1 MKPIET
7 IKVLVASVIAVVVM
21 VGIARFSYTPM
32 IPEMVA
38 ALGLSKSVVG
48 MLATVNYAGY
58 LTGAVLI
65 TRISDLGLKVRLY
78 QLGLVVA
85 VVSTVLMGYTTNV
98 WVWSILRFISGLSTS
113 AGMLLGAGLL
123 MSWLIKNNQK
133 SELGVFFSG
142 IGLGIVL
149 TAVVAELI
157 KDPFTWDQQWVIYGL
172 VALGLLLPA
181 WRWMPDYRACAL
193 PKTGA
198 AKAGDERSRF
208 IRILQLAYFCAGVG
222 YVISA
227 TFIVAILE
235 SMPALSGK
243 GDWIWVVLGLAAIPS
258 CIVWDKISST
268 IGEVKALMLSYS
280 VLLIS
285 ILIPAL
291 SDTLFSNLLGALLFG
306 ATFAGVVSLML
317 VFIGHKFPANPAKAM
332 AKLTISYGIAQI
344 AAPAILQK
352 RRGRRIDPVHAVIA
366 KPSRSAE
373 HDDIAAIQFQRDC
386 TAGPRRLADAE
397 QACVAQRDRQNRRVE
412 IFLVPVL
419 MQAHLRSVAIEIDQ
433 TGLRR
438 MRIAAEVVPQFQQ
451 HVRYRRPR
459 VPDHGMRRLVT
470 VAAILVRDP
479 SERPAIRHAH
489 AHFLARARHPG
500 REQRCCGNDRAN
512 ILDERALRVGG
523 KTMGNVADALG

>member
-222 YVISA
+222 YVVTA
-227 TFIVAILE
+227 TFLVAIAE
-235 SMPALSGK
+235 SMPELQGQGWLVWLIA
-243 GDWIWVVLGLAAIPS
+243 GLAATPA
-258 CIVWDKISST
+258 CWLWDVFSRRWGQWLALYLAYTLNSVSI
-268 IGEVKALMLSYS
+268 LMLIVNTSFAS
-280 VLLIS
+280 VM
-285 ILIPAL
+285 L
-291 SDTLFSNLLGALLFG
+291 SSVIYGA
-306 ATFAGVVSLML
+306 S
-317 VFIGHKFPANPAKAM
+317 FIGIVSMMLAMVGRVFPENPSRPM
-332 AKLTISYGIAQI
+332 SRLTFSYGIAQMI
-344 AAPAILQK
+344 APAVVGYLADVEGNYTNGLWLTLGVMALGVLMLHLA
-352 RRGRRIDPVHAVIA
+352 RRAQQRQG
-366 KPSRSAE
+366 E
-373 HDDIAAIQFQRDC
+373 AA
-386 TAGPRRLADAE
+386 TAG
-397 QACVAQRDRQNRRVE
+397 
-412 IFLVPVL
+412 
-419 MQAHLRSVAIEIDQ
+419 
-433 TGLRR
+433 
-438 MRIAAEVVPQFQQ
+438 
-451 HVRYRRPR
+451 
-459 VPDHGMRRLVT
+459 
-470 VAAILVRDP
+470 
-479 SERPAIRHAH
+479 
-489 AHFLARARHPG
+489 
-500 REQRCCGNDRAN
+500 
-512 ILDERALRVGG
+512 
-523 KTMGNVADALG
+523 

>member
-7 IKVLVASVIAVVVM
+7 IKVLAASVISVVVM

-98 WVWSILRFISGLSTS
+98 WLWFILRFISGLSTS

-172 VALGLLLPA
+172 VALALLVPA

-193 PKTGA
+193 PRTGGEG
-198 AKAGDERSRF
+198 AGDERSRF

-222 YVISA
+222 YVVTA
-227 TFIVAILE
+227 TFLVAIAE
-235 SMPALSGK
+235 SMPELQGQLWDVFSRRWGQWLALY
-243 GDWIWVVLGLAAIPS
+243 LAYALNSVSI
-258 CIVWDKISST
+258 
-268 IGEVKALMLSYS
+268 LMLIVNTSLTS
-280 VLLIS
+280 VM
-285 ILIPAL
+285 L
-291 SDTLFSNLLGALLFG
+291 SSVIYGA
-306 ATFAGVVSLML
+306 S
-317 VFIGHKFPANPAKAM
+317 FIGIVSMMLAMVGREFPENPSRPM
-332 AKLTISYGIAQI
+332 SRLTFSYGIAQMV
-344 AAPAILQK
+344 APAVV
-352 RRGRRIDPVHAVIA
+352 GY
-366 KPSRSAE
+366 
-373 HDDIAAIQFQRDC
+373 
-386 TAGPRRLADAE
+386 LAD
-397 QACVAQRDRQNRRVE
+397 VE
-412 IFLVPVL
+412 GNYTNGLWLTLGVMALGVL
-419 MQAHLRSVAIEIDQ
+419 MLH
-433 TGLRR
+433 
-438 MRIAAEVVPQFQQ
+438 
-451 HVRYRRPR
+451 
-459 VPDHGMRRLVT
+459 
-470 VAAILVRDP
+470 
-479 SERPAIRHAH
+479 
-489 AHFLARARHPG
+489 LARRAQ
-500 REQRCCGNDRAN
+500 QRQ
-512 ILDERALRVGG
+512 DETAIIG
-523 KTMGNVADALG
+523 